1 MGMVMADER
10 ILLVDDDPVSIRV
23 LSRVLSGYPNLQ
35 FATNGADALRLAAD
49 TAPDLILL
57 DAEMPDMSGFQ
68 VCEALKRDPLLSEV
82 AVIFVT
88 SHSEP
93 EFEVAGLE
101 LGAVDFI
108 SKPVSAPLVLA
119 RVRTQLRLKNMADEL
134 RYLSMI
140 DALTGTGNR
149 RAFDANLQ
157 AEWRR
162 SLRNAKPLALLM
174 VDVDHFKAFN
184 DRYGHP
190 AGDTCLKRVAA
201 ALQSAM
207 LRPADKVAR
216 IGGEEFAVL
225 LPETDGPGAE
235 RVANRLLGAVEALA
249 ISHGGSL
256 VARHVTVS
264 IGVSS
269 VSRESAG
276 WNVAPAESR
285 FGGRQIGKAG
295 HTTSPLVGDSAGDS
309 AAADLL
315 LAADRALYAAKL
327 AGRARA
333 HVLSVD
339 AMRAD
344 DDARDIVVESP

>member
-1 MGMVMADER
+1 MADER

-23 LSRVLSGYPNLQ
+23 LSRILNNYPNLQ

-49 TAPDLILL
+49 FTPDLILL
-57 DAEMPDMSGFQ
+57 DAEMPEMSGFQ
-68 VCEALKRDPLLSEV
+68 VCEALKRDPRLAHV

-134 RYLSMI
+134 RNLSLI
-140 DALTGTGNR
+140 DALTATGNR

-162 SLRNAKPLALLM
+162 SLRTAKPLALLM

-235 RVANRLLGAVEALA
+235 RVAHRLLGAVEALA
-249 ISHGGSL
+249 ISHAGSA

-269 VSRESAG
+269 VSRENAG
-276 WNVAPAESR
+276 WSAAPVDSR
-285 FGGRQIGKAG
+285 FDAK
-295 HTTSPLVGDSAGDS
+295 LGDRPGSSAP
-309 AAADLL
+309 ADLL
-315 LAADRALYAAKL
+315 LASDRALYSAKA

-333 HVLSVD
+333 HALSID
-339 AMRAD
+339 AMHAND
-344 DDARDIVVESP
+344 ESHDIVVESP